1 MLGREGTH
9 GDGSSQSGEG
19 VGFGI
24 CSPPMQRLKRVGECS
39 VVRGEKRAGDVVIRE
54 EVLAERRSCGRGVM
68 SASARGSMVL

>member
-1 MLGREGTH
+1 MLGRKGTH
-9 GDGSSQSGEG
+9 EDGSDQSGEN
-19 VGFGI
+19 VGRET
-24 CSPPMQRLKRVGECS
+24 CSPLIQRLKRVSKCS